1 MSAEPEINRPDP
13 QHESVSASAGRQ
25 IRLASGFA
33 VIMALLLI
41 AMKSVAWV
49 MTGSVALLG
58 SLLDSVLDFSIS
70 AINFFAVRHALT
82 PADHEHRFGH
92 GKAEALAALAQAVI
106 ISVSALFL
114 LSQSISGFFEPQV
127 LSHSWIGVGVIV
139 VSIMMTLLLVFVQ
152 RRVAK
157 NTGSLA
163 ISADSAHYEGD
174 LYMNLAVIVALI
186 LNDYIIYA
194 DPALGIV
201 VTLILFNSARA
212 IAVKSFKQLMDH
224 EVNDET
230 RARIRDIIV
239 SHPDVHDV
247 HDLRTRRSGIQLF
260 IQAHI
265 ELDGNITLSHA
276 HHISDEVELTLGAA
290 FPDADI
296 LLHQDPAG
304 HEELTP
310 LEMS

>member
-1 MSAEPEINRPDP
+1 MSAEPQINKANLSPG
-13 QHESVSASAGRQ
+13 SVSASAGRQ

-33 VIMALLLI
+33 VFMALLLI
-41 AMKSVAWV
+41 AIKSVAWV

-70 AINFFAVRHALT
+70 AINFFAISHSLT

-92 GKAEALAALAQAVI
+92 GKAEALAALAQAAI

-114 LSQSISGFFEPQV
+114 LSQSVTGFFEPRI
-127 LSHSWIGVGVIV
+127 LNHSWIGVGVISA
-139 VSIMMTLLLVFVQ
+139 SIVLTLLLVFVQ

-163 ISADSAHYEGD
+163 IGADSAHYEGD
-174 LYMNLAVIVALI
+174 LYMNVAVIAALI
-186 LNDYIIYA
+186 LNDYIVYA
-194 DPALGIV
+194 DPALGVV
-201 VTLILFNSARA
+201 VTLILFNSARGIA
-212 IAVKSFKQLMDH
+212 IKSFKQLMDH

-230 RARIRDIIV
+230 RAQIRDIIV

-265 ELDGNITLSHA
+265 ELDGSITLARA
-276 HHISDEVELTLGAA
+276 HHISDEVELSLEGV